1 MQKELEEI
9 FNDENGEKLLNYFH
23 YISRNE
29 NEKQMF
35 IGKIHNLQNIGV
47 KNILFVIKILNT
59 SIDFNFQNMKI
70 FFSELLEIIILKII
84 NNDDNKI
91 FFQTIP
97 SFSLLLLSN
106 LIKNF
111 YLNEI
116 EEKEKILI
124 NFIEKY
130 LINIIPINEIGKIFF
145 FNEENNEKLKKLFDN
160 IKKLY
165 TKTDNL
171 SYNSFYEMLYKFFK
185 QKNSKIK
192 YFSFQKIS
200 KKTFNL
206 NKMESIFSVKPIP
219 KENLIF
225 YFECYLISFF
235 KEDEFSFGLSKSHEN
250 KDLFICYKNSGK
262 IIYNER
268 IMRFTQ
274 QYNRNDIVGCL
285 INKIDKCI
293 IFIKNGEQ
301 KIKLNYTFGKDEEL
315 YPGILLGKNGY
326 FNIQLNNNFQSYPF
340 CFNYQKYLDDFLNN
354 YYDSIIKVDIN
365 NKNENEL
372 FFDNNSQLDLLICDY
387 MLYNAYSESYN
398 EMKNIAYG
406 KKGKFMNNLKI
417 EIRKKI
423 RYLLNE
429 KKFDDVTNLIKN
441 NFEVVENSLNLINF
455 YKTYYGIYD
464 IFRDDYNKNSNEI
477 ISNLIIN
484 LRKNI
489 IFNDSFSE
497 IYKKFYKNSTEK
509 LLPSIFNPKLNN
521 QVNIKA
527 FEEYI
532 EDKLSSEEMFSSI
545 NSEILKSNYTVYMN
559 EIESILKH
567 FILVLCKNLDLN
579 PITGVNFILTYPNF
593 LNVLNKKLID
603 AGLSCEEIQM
613 EKILFLITHF
623 QKYIKN
629 FIKIQLK
636 NYFIQFLILN

>member
-23 YISRNE
+23 YISKNE

-464 IFRDDYNKNSNEI
+464 IFREDYNKNSNEI

-489 IFNDSFSE
+489 IFNNSFSE

-509 LLPSIFNPKLNN
+509 LLHSIFNPKLNN

-527 FEEYI
+527 FEDYI

-613 EKILFLITHF
+613 EKILI
-623 QKYIKN
+623 KY
-629 FIKIQLK
+629 FDD
-636 NYFIQFLILN
+636 LNINKK

>member
-9 FNDENGEKLLNYFH
+9 FNDENGEKLLNYFD
-23 YISRNE
+23 YISKNE

-111 YLNEI
+111 NLFEI

-145 FNEENNEKLKKLFDN
+145 FNEENNEKLKKLFDI

-165 TKTDNL
+165 TKSDNL
-171 SYNSFYEMLYKFFK
+171 SYNSFYEILYKFFK

-192 YFSFQKIS
+192 YFSFKKIS

-262 IIYNER
+262 IIYNEH
-268 IMRFTQ
+268 IIRFTQ

-301 KIKLNYTFGKDEEL
+301 KIKLNYTFEKDEEL

-365 NKNENEL
+365 NKNENAF

-429 KKFDDVTNLIKN
+429 KKFDEVTNLIKN

-509 LLPSIFNPKLNN
+509 LLHSIFNPKLNN

-579 PITGVNFILTYPNF
+579 PMTGVNFILTYPNF

-613 EKILFLITHF
+613 EKILI
-623 QKYIKN
+623 KY
-629 FIKIQLK
+629 FDD
-636 NYFIQFLILN
+636 LNINKK

>member
-9 FNDENGEKLLNYFH
+9 FNDENGEKLLNYFD
-23 YISRNE
+23 YISKYE

-145 FNEENNEKLKKLFDN
+145 FNEENNEKLKKLYDN

-171 SYNSFYEMLYKFFK
+171 SYNSFYEILYKFFK

-192 YFSFQKIS
+192 YFSFQKVS

-429 KKFDDVTNLIKN
+429 KKFDEVTNLIKN

-464 IFRDDYNKNSNEI
+464 IFREDYNKNSNEI

-489 IFNDSFSE
+489 IFNNSFSE

-509 LLPSIFNPKLNN
+509 LLHSIFNPKLNN

-613 EKILFLITHF
+613 EKILI
-623 QKYIKN
+623 KY
-629 FIKIQLK
+629 FDD
-636 NYFIQFLILN
+636 LNINKK

>member
-9 FNDENGEKLLNYFH
+9 FNDENGEKLLNYFD
-23 YISRNE
+23 YISKNE

-59 SIDFNFQNMKI
+59 SIDFNFQNKKN

-145 FNEENNEKLKKLFDN
+145 FNEENNEKLKKLYDN

-171 SYNSFYEMLYKFFK
+171 SYNSFYEILYKFFK

-192 YFSFQKIS
+192 YFSFQKVS

-225 YFECYLISFF
+225 YFECYLISLF
-235 KEDEFSFGLSKSHEN
+235 KEDDFSFGLSKSHEN

-268 IMRFTQ
+268 VMRLTQ
-274 QYNRNDIVGCL
+274 EYNRNDIVGCL

-315 YPGILLGKNGY
+315 YPGILLCKCGY

-387 MLYNAYSESYN
+387 MLYNAYLDSYN
-398 EMKNIAYG
+398 EMKTITYG
-406 KKGKFMNNLKI
+406 KKAKHMNNLKI

-423 RYLLNE
+423 RELLEE
-429 KKFDDVTNLIKN
+429 KKFDEINDLIQKNFTNYESSIKI
-441 NFEVVENSLNLINF
+441 LNF
-455 YKTYYGIYD
+455 YKTYYEIYND
-464 IFRDDYNKNSNEI
+464 FMDDYNKNSPEI

-484 LRKNI
+484 LRQKI
-489 IFNDSFSE
+489 IFNENYLD
-497 IYKKFYKNSTEK
+497 IYKKLYKTSTEK
-509 LLPSIFNPKLNN
+509 LLHNVFNPKLEN
-521 QVNIKA
+521 QVNIDA
-527 FEEYI
+527 INNFINET
-532 EDKLSSEEMFSSI
+532 LSSDEMFSNI
-545 NSEILKSNYTVYMN
+545 NSEILKSNYSIYLN
-559 EIESILKH
+559 EIESILKNL
-567 FILVLCKNLDLN
+567 ILVLCKNLDLN
-579 PITGVNFILTYPNF
+579 PISGINFILTYPNF
-593 LNVLNKKLID
+593 LNVLNEKLIKL
-603 AGLSCEEIQM
+603 GLSCEEIQM
-613 EKILFLITHF
+613 EKF
-623 QKYIKN
+623 
-629 FIKIQLK
+629 FIEYFENLTIYDKI
-636 NYFIQFLILN
+636 

>member
-23 YISRNE
+23 YISKNE

-429 KKFDDVTNLIKN
+429 KKFDEVTNLIKN

-464 IFRDDYNKNSNEI
+464 IFREDYNKNSNEI

-489 IFNDSFSE
+489 IFNNSFSE

-509 LLPSIFNPKLNN
+509 LLHSIFNPKLNN

-527 FEEYI
+527 FEEFI

-613 EKILFLITHF
+613 EKILI
-623 QKYIKN
+623 KY
-629 FIKIQLK
+629 FDD
-636 NYFIQFLILN
+636 LNINKK

>member
-23 YISRNE
+23 YISKNE

-111 YLNEI
+111 NLFEI

-165 TKTDNL
+165 TKSDNL
-171 SYNSFYEMLYKFFK
+171 SYNSFYEILYKFFK

-464 IFRDDYNKNSNEI
+464 IFREDYNKNSNEI

-489 IFNDSFSE
+489 IFNNSFSE

-509 LLPSIFNPKLNN
+509 LLHSIFNPKLNN

-527 FEEYI
+527 FEEFI

-579 PITGVNFILTYPNF
+579 PMTGVNFILTYPNF

-613 EKILFLITHF
+613 EKILI
-623 QKYIKN
+623 KY
-629 FIKIQLK
+629 FDD
-636 NYFIQFLILN
+636 LNINKK

>member
-1 MQKELEEI
+1 
-9 FNDENGEKLLNYFH
+9 
-23 YISRNE
+23 
-29 NEKQMF
+29 
-35 IGKIHNLQNIGV
+35 
-47 KNILFVIKILNT
+47 
-59 SIDFNFQNMKI
+59 
-70 FFSELLEIIILKII
+70 
-84 NNDDNKI
+84 
-91 FFQTIP
+91 
-97 SFSLLLLSN
+97 
-106 LIKNF
+106 
-111 YLNEI
+111 
-116 EEKEKILI
+116 
-124 NFIEKY
+124 
-130 LINIIPINEIGKIFF
+130 
-145 FNEENNEKLKKLFDN
+145 
-160 IKKLY
+160 
-165 TKTDNL
+165 
-171 SYNSFYEMLYKFFK
+171 MLYKFFK

-423 RYLLNE
+423 RYLM
-429 KKFDDVTNLIKN
+429 K
-441 NFEVVENSLNLINF
+441 
-455 YKTYYGIYD
+455 
-464 IFRDDYNKNSNEI
+464 
-477 ISNLIIN
+477 
-484 LRKNI
+484 
-489 IFNDSFSE
+489 
-497 IYKKFYKNSTEK
+497 
-509 LLPSIFNPKLNN
+509 
-521 QVNIKA
+521 
-527 FEEYI
+527 
-532 EDKLSSEEMFSSI
+532 
-545 NSEILKSNYTVYMN
+545 
-559 EIESILKH
+559 
-567 FILVLCKNLDLN
+567 KNLM
-579 PITGVNFILTYPNF
+579 
-593 LNVLNKKLID
+593 K
-603 AGLSCEEIQM
+603 
-613 EKILFLITHF
+613 
-623 QKYIKN
+623 
-629 FIKIQLK
+629 
-636 NYFIQFLILN
+636 

>member
-23 YISRNE
+23 YISKNE

-130 LINIIPINEIGKIFF
+130 LINIIPINEIGKTFF

-464 IFRDDYNKNSNEI
+464 IFREDYNKNSNEI

-489 IFNDSFSE
+489 IFNNSFSE

-509 LLPSIFNPKLNN
+509 LLHSIFNPKLNN

-527 FEEYI
+527 FEEFI

-613 EKILFLITHF
+613 EKILI
-623 QKYIKN
+623 KY
-629 FIKIQLK
+629 FDD
-636 NYFIQFLILN
+636 LNINKK

>member
-1 MQKELEEI
+1 
-9 FNDENGEKLLNYFH
+9 
-23 YISRNE
+23 
-29 NEKQMF
+29 
-35 IGKIHNLQNIGV
+35 
-47 KNILFVIKILNT
+47 LF
-59 SIDFNFQNMKI
+59 
-70 FFSELLEIIILKII
+70 
-84 NNDDNKI
+84 
-91 FFQTIP
+91 
-97 SFSLLLLSN
+97 
-106 LIKNF
+106 
-111 YLNEI
+111 EI

-165 TKTDNL
+165 TKSDNL
-171 SYNSFYEMLYKFFK
+171 SYNSFYEILYKFFK

-192 YFSFQKIS
+192 YFSFKKIS

-262 IIYNER
+262 IIYNEH
-268 IMRFTQ
+268 IIRFTQ

-301 KIKLNYTFGKDEEL
+301 KIKLNYAFEKDEEL

-365 NKNENEL
+365 NKNENAF

-423 RYLLNE
+423 RHLLNE
-429 KKFDDVTNLIKN
+429 KKFDEVTNLIKN

-509 LLPSIFNPKLNN
+509 LLHSIFNPKLNN

-527 FEEYI
+527 FEDYI

-579 PITGVNFILTYPNF
+579 PMTGVNFILTYPNF

-613 EKILFLITHF
+613 EKILI
-623 QKYIKN
+623 KY
-629 FIKIQLK
+629 FDD
-636 NYFIQFLILN
+636 LNINKK

>member
-9 FNDENGEKLLNYFH
+9 FNDENGEKLLNYFD
-23 YISRNE
+23 YISKNE

-111 YLNEI
+111 NLFEI

-165 TKTDNL
+165 TKSDNL
-171 SYNSFYEMLYKFFK
+171 SYNSFYEILYKFFK

-192 YFSFQKIS
+192 YFSFKKIS

-262 IIYNER
+262 IIYNEH

-301 KIKLNYTFGKDEEL
+301 KIKLNYTFEKDEEL

-365 NKNENEL
+365 NKNENAF

-423 RYLLNE
+423 RHLLNE
-429 KKFDDVTNLIKN
+429 KKFDEVTNLIKN

-509 LLPSIFNPKLNN
+509 LLHSIFNPKLNN

-527 FEEYI
+527 FEDYI

-579 PITGVNFILTYPNF
+579 PMTGVNFILTYPNF

-613 EKILFLITHF
+613 EKILI
-623 QKYIKN
+623 KY
-629 FIKIQLK
+629 FDD
-636 NYFIQFLILN
+636 LNINKK

>member
-9 FNDENGEKLLNYFH
+9 FNDENGEKLLNYFD
-23 YISRNE
+23 YISKNE

-59 SIDFNFQNMKI
+59 SIDFNFQNKKN

-145 FNEENNEKLKKLFDN
+145 FNEENNEKLKKLYDN

-171 SYNSFYEMLYKFFK
+171 SYNSFYEILYKFFK

-192 YFSFQKIS
+192 YFSFQKVS

-225 YFECYLISFF
+225 YFECYLISLF
-235 KEDEFSFGLSKSHEN
+235 KEDDFSFGLSKSHEN

-268 IMRFTQ
+268 VMRLTQ
-274 QYNRNDIVGCL
+274 EYNRNDIVGCL

-315 YPGILLGKNGY
+315 YPGILLCKCGY

-429 KKFDDVTNLIKN
+429 KKFDEVTNLIKN

-455 YKTYYGIYD
+455 FKTYYGIYD

-509 LLPSIFNPKLNN
+509 LLHSIFNPKLNN

-613 EKILFLITHF
+613 EKILI
-623 QKYIKN
+623 KY
-629 FIKIQLK
+629 FDD
-636 NYFIQFLILN
+636 LNINKK

>member
-23 YISRNE
+23 YISKNE

-145 FNEENNEKLKKLFDN
+145 FNEENNEKLKKLYDN

-171 SYNSFYEMLYKFFK
+171 SYNSFYEILYKFFK

-192 YFSFQKIS
+192 YFSFQKVS

-429 KKFDDVTNLIKN
+429 KKFDEVTNLIKN

-464 IFRDDYNKNSNEI
+464 IFREDYNKNSNEI

-489 IFNDSFSE
+489 IFNNSFSE

-509 LLPSIFNPKLNN
+509 LLHSIFNPKLNN

-527 FEEYI
+527 FEEFI

-613 EKILFLITHF
+613 EKILI
-623 QKYIKN
+623 KY
-629 FIKIQLK
+629 FDD
-636 NYFIQFLILN
+636 LNINKK

>member
-23 YISRNE
+23 YISKNE

-509 LLPSIFNPKLNN
+509 LLHSIFNPKLNN

-527 FEEYI
+527 FEEFI

-613 EKILFLITHF
+613 EKILI
-623 QKYIKN
+623 KY
-629 FIKIQLK
+629 FDD
-636 NYFIQFLILN
+636 LNINKK

>member
-9 FNDENGEKLLNYFH
+9 FNDENGEKLLNYFD
-23 YISRNE
+23 YISKNE

-111 YLNEI
+111 NLFEI

-165 TKTDNL
+165 TKSDNL
-171 SYNSFYEMLYKFFK
+171 SYNSFYEILYKFFK

-192 YFSFQKIS
+192 YFSFKKIS

-262 IIYNER
+262 IIYNEH

-301 KIKLNYTFGKDEEL
+301 KIKLNYTFEKDEEL

-365 NKNENEL
+365 NKNENAF

-429 KKFDDVTNLIKN
+429 KKFDEVTNLIKN

-464 IFRDDYNKNSNEI
+464 IFREDYNKNSNEI

-509 LLPSIFNPKLNN
+509 LLHSIFNPKLNN

-527 FEEYI
+527 FEDYI

-579 PITGVNFILTYPNF
+579 PMTGVNFILTYPNF

-613 EKILFLITHF
+613 EKILI
-623 QKYIKN
+623 KY
-629 FIKIQLK
+629 FDD
-636 NYFIQFLILN
+636 LNINKK

>member
-9 FNDENGEKLLNYFH
+9 FNDENGEKLLNYFD
-23 YISRNE
+23 YISKNE

-111 YLNEI
+111 NLFEI

-165 TKTDNL
+165 TKSDNL
-171 SYNSFYEMLYKFFK
+171 SYNSFYEILYKFFK

-192 YFSFQKIS
+192 YFSFKKIS

-262 IIYNER
+262 IIYNEH

-301 KIKLNYTFGKDEEL
+301 KIKLNYTFEKDEEL

-365 NKNENEL
+365 NKNENAF

-429 KKFDDVTNLIKN
+429 KKFDEVTNLIKN

-509 LLPSIFNPKLNN
+509 LLHSIFNPKLNN

-527 FEEYI
+527 FEDYI

-579 PITGVNFILTYPNF
+579 PMTGVNFILTYPNF

-613 EKILFLITHF
+613 EKILI
-623 QKYIKN
+623 KY
-629 FIKIQLK
+629 FDD
-636 NYFIQFLILN
+636 LNINKK

>member
-23 YISRNE
+23 YISKNE

-464 IFRDDYNKNSNEI
+464 IFREDYNKNSNEI

-489 IFNDSFSE
+489 IFNNSFSE

-509 LLPSIFNPKLNN
+509 LLHSIFNPKLNN

-527 FEEYI
+527 FEEFI

-613 EKILFLITHF
+613 EKILI
-623 QKYIKN
+623 KY
-629 FIKIQLK
+629 FDD
-636 NYFIQFLILN
+636 LNINKK

>member
-23 YISRNE
+23 YISKNE

-372 FFDNNSQLDLLICDY
+372 FFNNNSQLDLLICDY

-464 IFRDDYNKNSNEI
+464 IFREDYNKNSNEI

-489 IFNDSFSE
+489 IFNNSFSE

-509 LLPSIFNPKLNN
+509 LLHSIFNPKLNN

-527 FEEYI
+527 FEEFI

-613 EKILFLITHF
+613 EKILI
-623 QKYIKN
+623 KY
-629 FIKIQLK
+629 FDD
-636 NYFIQFLILN
+636 LNINKK

>member
-9 FNDENGEKLLNYFH
+9 FNDENGEKLLNYFD
-23 YISRNE
+23 YISKNE

-464 IFRDDYNKNSNEI
+464 IFRENYNKNSNEI

-489 IFNDSFSE
+489 IFNNSFSE

-509 LLPSIFNPKLNN
+509 LLHSIFNPKLNN

-527 FEEYI
+527 FEEFI

-613 EKILFLITHF
+613 EKILI
-623 QKYIKN
+623 KY
-629 FIKIQLK
+629 FDD
-636 NYFIQFLILN
+636 LNINKK

>member
-23 YISRNE
+23 YISKNE

-145 FNEENNEKLKKLFDN
+145 FNEENNEKLKKLYDN

-171 SYNSFYEMLYKFFK
+171 SYNSFYEILYKFFK

-464 IFRDDYNKNSNEI
+464 IFREDYNKNSNEI

-489 IFNDSFSE
+489 IFNNSFSE

-509 LLPSIFNPKLNN
+509 LLHSIFNPKLNN

-527 FEEYI
+527 FEEFI

-613 EKILFLITHF
+613 EKILI
-623 QKYIKN
+623 KY
-629 FIKIQLK
+629 FDD
-636 NYFIQFLILN
+636 LNINKK

>member
-9 FNDENGEKLLNYFH
+9 FNDENGEKLLNYFD
-23 YISRNE
+23 YISKNE

-111 YLNEI
+111 NLFEI

-165 TKTDNL
+165 TKSDNL
-171 SYNSFYEMLYKFFK
+171 SYNSFYEILYKFFK

-192 YFSFQKIS
+192 YFSFKKIS

-262 IIYNER
+262 IIYNEH

-372 FFDNNSQLDLLICDY
+372 FFNNNSQLDLLICDY

-429 KKFDDVTNLIKN
+429 KKFDEVTNLIKN

-464 IFRDDYNKNSNEI
+464 IFREDYNKNSNEI

-509 LLPSIFNPKLNN
+509 LLHSIFNPKLNN

-527 FEEYI
+527 FEDYI

-579 PITGVNFILTYPNF
+579 PMTGVNFILTYPNF

-613 EKILFLITHF
+613 EKILI
-623 QKYIKN
+623 KY
-629 FIKIQLK
+629 FDD
-636 NYFIQFLILN
+636 LNINKK

>member
-23 YISRNE
+23 YISKNE

-111 YLNEI
+111 NLFEI

-464 IFRDDYNKNSNEI
+464 IFREDYNKNSNEI

-489 IFNDSFSE
+489 IFNNSFSE

-509 LLPSIFNPKLNN
+509 LLHSIFNPKLNN

-527 FEEYI
+527 FEEFI

-613 EKILFLITHF
+613 EKILI
-623 QKYIKN
+623 KY
-629 FIKIQLK
+629 FDD
-636 NYFIQFLILN
+636 LNINKK

>member
-9 FNDENGEKLLNYFH
+9 FNDENGEKLLNYFD
-23 YISRNE
+23 YISKNE

-111 YLNEI
+111 NLFEI

-165 TKTDNL
+165 TKSDNL
-171 SYNSFYEMLYKFFK
+171 SYNSFYEILYKFFK

-192 YFSFQKIS
+192 YFSFKKIS

-262 IIYNER
+262 IIYNEH
-268 IMRFTQ
+268 IIRFTQ

-301 KIKLNYTFGKDEEL
+301 KIKLNYTFEKDEEL

-365 NKNENEL
+365 NKNENAF

-429 KKFDDVTNLIKN
+429 KKFDEVTNLIKN

-509 LLPSIFNPKLNN
+509 LLHSIFNPKLNN

-579 PITGVNFILTYPNF
+579 PMTGVNFILTYPNF

-613 EKILFLITHF
+613 EKILI
-623 QKYIKN
+623 KY
-629 FIKIQLK
+629 FDD
-636 NYFIQFLILN
+636 LNINKK

>member
-23 YISRNE
+23 YISKNE

-464 IFRDDYNKNSNEI
+464 IFREDYNKNSNEI

-489 IFNDSFSE
+489 IFNNSFSE

-509 LLPSIFNPKLNN
+509 LLHSIFNPKLNN

-527 FEEYI
+527 FEEFI

-579 PITGVNFILTYPNF
+579 PMTGVNFILTYPNF

-613 EKILFLITHF
+613 EKILI
-623 QKYIKN
+623 KY
-629 FIKIQLK
+629 FDD
-636 NYFIQFLILN
+636 LNINKK

>member
-23 YISRNE
+23 YISKNE

-365 NKNENEL
+365 NKNENAF

-464 IFRDDYNKNSNEI
+464 IFREDYNKNSNEI

-489 IFNDSFSE
+489 IFNNSFSE

-509 LLPSIFNPKLNN
+509 LLHSIFNPKLNN

-527 FEEYI
+527 FEEFI

-613 EKILFLITHF
+613 EKILI
-623 QKYIKN
+623 KY
-629 FIKIQLK
+629 FDD
-636 NYFIQFLILN
+636 LNINKK

>member
-23 YISRNE
+23 YISKNE

-165 TKTDNL
+165 TKSDNL
-171 SYNSFYEMLYKFFK
+171 SYNSFYEILYKFFK

-192 YFSFQKIS
+192 YFSFKKIS

-509 LLPSIFNPKLNN
+509 LLHSIFNPKLNN

-527 FEEYI
+527 FEEFI

-613 EKILFLITHF
+613 EKILI
-623 QKYIKN
+623 KY
-629 FIKIQLK
+629 FDD
-636 NYFIQFLILN
+636 LNINKK

>member
-9 FNDENGEKLLNYFH
+9 FNDENGEKLLNYFD
-23 YISRNE
+23 YISKNE

-111 YLNEI
+111 NLFEI

-165 TKTDNL
+165 TKSDNL

-192 YFSFQKIS
+192 YFSFKKIS

-262 IIYNER
+262 IIYNEH

-301 KIKLNYTFGKDEEL
+301 KIKLNYTFEKDEEL

-365 NKNENEL
+365 NKNENAF

-423 RYLLNE
+423 RHLLNE
-429 KKFDDVTNLIKN
+429 KKFDEVTNLIKN

-509 LLPSIFNPKLNN
+509 LLHSIFNPKLNN

-527 FEEYI
+527 FEDYI

-579 PITGVNFILTYPNF
+579 PMTGVNFILTYPNF

-613 EKILFLITHF
+613 EKILI
-623 QKYIKN
+623 KY
-629 FIKIQLK
+629 FDD
-636 NYFIQFLILN
+636 LNINKK

>member
-23 YISRNE
+23 YISKNE

-464 IFRDDYNKNSNEI
+464 IFREDYNKNSNEI

-489 IFNDSFSE
+489 IFNNSFSE

-509 LLPSIFNPKLNN
+509 LLHSIFNPKLNN

-579 PITGVNFILTYPNF
+579 PMTGVNFILTYPNF

-613 EKILFLITHF
+613 EKILI
-623 QKYIKN
+623 KY
-629 FIKIQLK
+629 FDD
-636 NYFIQFLILN
+636 LNINKK

>member
-23 YISRNE
+23 YISKNE

-165 TKTDNL
+165 TKSDNL

-301 KIKLNYTFGKDEEL
+301 KIKLNYTFEKDEEL

-429 KKFDDVTNLIKN
+429 KKFDEVTNLIKN

-464 IFRDDYNKNSNEI
+464 IFREDYNKNSNEI

-489 IFNDSFSE
+489 IFNNSFSE

-509 LLPSIFNPKLNN
+509 LLHSIFNPKLNN

-579 PITGVNFILTYPNF
+579 PMTGVNFILTYPNF

-613 EKILFLITHF
+613 EKILI
-623 QKYIKN
+623 KY
-629 FIKIQLK
+629 FDD
-636 NYFIQFLILN
+636 LNINKK

>member
-9 FNDENGEKLLNYFH
+9 FNDENGEKLLNYFD
-23 YISRNE
+23 YISKNE

-111 YLNEI
+111 NLFEI

-165 TKTDNL
+165 TKSDNL
-171 SYNSFYEMLYKFFK
+171 SYNSFYEILYKFFK

-192 YFSFQKIS
+192 YFSFKKIS

-262 IIYNER
+262 IIYNEH

-301 KIKLNYTFGKDEEL
+301 KIKLNYTFEKDEEL

-365 NKNENEL
+365 NKNENAF

-423 RYLLNE
+423 RHLLNE
-429 KKFDDVTNLIKN
+429 KKFDEVTNLIKN

-509 LLPSIFNPKLNN
+509 LLHSIFNPKLNN

-579 PITGVNFILTYPNF
+579 PMTGVNFILTYPNF

-613 EKILFLITHF
+613 EKILI
-623 QKYIKN
+623 KY
-629 FIKIQLK
+629 FDD
-636 NYFIQFLILN
+636 LNINKK